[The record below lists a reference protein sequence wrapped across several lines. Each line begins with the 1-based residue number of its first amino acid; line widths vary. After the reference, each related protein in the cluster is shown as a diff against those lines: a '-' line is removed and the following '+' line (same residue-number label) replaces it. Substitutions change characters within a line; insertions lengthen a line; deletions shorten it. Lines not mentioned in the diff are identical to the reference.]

1 MTPSRTALARI
12 ALVVALI
19 TGLATLAIAPAGAT
33 TLSNRARMYRATNFS
48 RLNHEVRRVDIQ
60 DRISKLARQH
70 SIKMANT
77 GEYGKIFHTPQSVIE
92 GTYLKGVDWS
102 TWGENVGVTG
112 GTVAD
117 LQQAFM
123 QSYYHRLNIL
133 NQRFRR
139 VAVGTYRDDSGL
151 LWVTVFFYG

>member
-1 MTPSRTALARI
+1 MTRSRTALTRI
-12 ALVVALI
+12 ALVAALM
-19 TGLATLAIAPAGAT
+19 TGLTALVTSPASAT
-33 TLSNRARMYRATNFS
+33 TLSPRARMYRATNYS
-48 RLNHEVRRVDIQ
+48 RVNHEIRKVDIQ

-77 GEYGKIFHTPQSVIE
+77 GEYGKIFHTSRSVIE
-92 GTYLKGVDWS
+92 GTYLKGVNWS

-112 GTVAD
+112 GSIGD

-123 QSYYHRLNIL
+123 QSTDHRRNIL
-133 NQRFRR
+133 NKSFRR